1 MKHRVRSFSPD
12 TGKGEWDELFP
23 RALLELRVVVASQ
36 LPTRKLF
43 CYLCTRCFARFKSA
57 HAGVKLT

>member
-43 CYLCTRCFARFKSA
+43 CYLHDVLLASKVHMPASN
-57 HAGVKLT
+57 